1 MVGFNSFIQTLLS
14 VVILHILCSYFV
26 SWHQVYCPDC
36 HWYFLRLQGCISF
49 KPPIVSTQV
58 DSLGGCVHLL
68 FKTLN
73 LNFPRWKL
81 TILVLAKVHRRRII
95 SILQL
100 SFFFWVNYKFRSY
113 IASLPFTTFLLSPCK
128 QLIGVVSY
136 RPPWPTAKPLGTF
149 LSKRCRYCRCR
160 CRHRVKQ

>member
-36 HWYFLRLQGCISF
+36 RWYFSTHRDRLPGCISF
-49 KPPIVSTQV
+49 EPITNSNSTQV
-58 DSLGGCVHLL
+58 NLLGGCIYLL

-95 SILQL
+95 SIWQS
-100 SFFFWVNYKFRSY
+100 SFFFWVNYKFRFY
-113 IASLPFTTFLLSPCK
+113 IASLPFTTFHFSPCK

-136 RPPWPTAKPLGTF
+136 CPPWPTGKPLSSF
-149 LSKRCRYCRCR
+149 IKLE
-160 CRHRVKQ
+160 V